1 MEIII
6 RSLAYGYKLEEVPI
20 VFVERIYG
28 ESKLGASEF
37 SIYLKGVWYL
47 LKTFWIIFKYIFFFR
62 KRKKENKKQKAL
74 MSFFRSETMS
84 YYEIIIPRES
94 AWEVFNELGKLSII
108 QMED

>member
-47 LKTFWIIFKYIFFFR
+47 LRTFWNIKIYIFFG
-62 KRKKENKKQKAL
+62 KEKKIK
-74 MSFFRSETMS
+74 
-84 YYEIIIPRES
+84 
-94 AWEVFNELGKLSII
+94 
-108 QMED
+108 

>member
-47 LKTFWIIFKYIFFFR
+47 LRTFWNIFKYYIFFLE
-62 KRKKENKKQKAL
+62 KEIKDKKKAL